1 MDNQLTLWDVAFLP
15 SLLLIRG
22 VTPDRIVVVRI
33 STEIV
38 LSYIFVLVFVGF
50 LFRPDLAIFSRPCLV
65 HLALVVFPISFTVTL
80 VSSRKTNRRKKLS
93 PTPDRKR
100 WTEIISPGSR

>member
-1 MDNQLTLWDVAFLP
+1 MDDQLTLWDIAFLP

-65 HLALVVFPISFTVTL
+65 HLALVVFPITCLT
-80 VSSRKTNRRKKLS
+80 
-93 PTPDRKR
+93 
-100 WTEIISPGSR
+100 I